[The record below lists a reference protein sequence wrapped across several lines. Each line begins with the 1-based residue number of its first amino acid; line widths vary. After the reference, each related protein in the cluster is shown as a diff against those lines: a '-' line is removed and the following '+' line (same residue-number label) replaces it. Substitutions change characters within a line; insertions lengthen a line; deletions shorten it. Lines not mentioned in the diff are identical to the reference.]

1 MRSFFKTIIFF
12 LIVLSLISCE
22 KKISR
27 VPQTGEEGGEIV
39 VGIAGEPE
47 NLSPIYPSFIA
58 HNEIVDMLFLPLH
71 KNDING
77 NIVPIL
83 ANSWEYSE
91 DLKKITYYLKKDV
104 YWQDGEPVTAYD
116 IEFTFNLIKDP
127 KNNSPLLAK
136 LQNID
141 SVKVVSEYQIVF
153 YFNKVYPMALFD
165 SNIKP
170 LPKHILEKD
179 KDQIQY
185 SDFNMKPIV
194 NGPYKLE
201 KWESGKYITLLKND
215 KYSLADKPFIER
227 IVYKFYT
234 VQQDMLED
242 LRKGNIDLLYDVS
255 PDNID
260 EITKI
265 KNVTSLQKKGN
276 IYTYIGFNLTKPPF
290 NSKDF
295 RLGISQLIDRDLLI
309 KNTIKNGIPANGPI
323 TPSFWAYSE
332 KIKPVKFNK
341 DGIKLVEKVLNKN
354 NKKEYTFKN
363 KEFVLNIVTDR
374 NDVMMVKIAREV
386 SDQLKNFGFK
396 VDLKELPSDSLIL
409 KLFSR
414 DFDMYILSWQVNE
427 DFNPLPFWSSVKEKG
442 RFNFVGYNNPKIDS
456 IVNLA
461 MTTMDKEEA
470 RRYWEEFQNMII
482 EDQPY
487 AFLFVPNRIII
498 VNNILKSFDNV
509 YNSNIEP
516 ISNLDIFYVEKNNQK
531 KVNLAVLFPAPKEET
546 QKIVKTESN
555 VTKSIN
561 TTQTIQKEVK
571 EEVKPKEEQVKTPT
585 ASQLLSQQ
593 VQQQQPVDT
602 VKKEE
607 EKKPSVIIQPTPK
620 QIIQPAYPE
629 AAKKIGA
636 EGTVFVEV
644 VVGKDGKVVSAKVL
658 KSLNPACDNAAIDAA
673 YKAVFSPGTID
684 GIPTEM
690 KTTIPYRF
698 KP

>member
-12 LIVLSLISCE
+12 LIILSLISCE

-27 VPQTGEEGGEIV
+27 APQTGEEGGEIV

-71 KNDING
+71 KTDING

-179 KDQIQY
+179 KGQIQY
-185 SDFNMKPIV
+185 SDFNMKPLV

-201 KWESGKYITLLKND
+201 KWESGKYIALVKND
-215 KYSLADKPFIER
+215 NYSLADKPFIER

-234 VQQDMLED
+234 NQQDMVKD
-242 LRKGNIDLLYDVS
+242 LREGKIDLLYDVS

-260 EITKI
+260 EISKI
-265 KNVTSLQKKGN
+265 KNVTSVQKKGN

-332 KIKPVKFNK
+332 EITPVKFNR
-341 DGIKLVEKVLNKN
+341 DGIKLVEKVLNKKN
-354 NKKEYTFKN
+354 MGEYTFNN
-363 KEFVLNIVTDR
+363 KQFILNIITDK
-374 NDVMMVKIAREV
+374 NDAMMVKIAREV
-386 SDQLKNFGFK
+386 ANQLKNFGFK

-470 RRYWEEFQNMII
+470 RGYWKEFQNMII

-509 YNSNIEP
+509 YNSSIEP

-531 KVNLAVLFPAPKEET
+531 KVDLAALFPAPKEET
-546 QKIVKTESN
+546 QKTVKTESN
-555 VTKSIN
+555 ITKSTNITK
-561 TTQTIQKEVK
+561 TTQKEVK

-629 AAKKIGA
+629 AAKKVGA
-636 EGTVFVEV
+636 EGMVFVEV

-658 KSLNPACDNAAIDAA
+658 KSLNPACDNAAIEAA

-684 GIPTEM
+684 GVPTEM

>member
-58 HNEIVDMLFLPLH
+58 HNEVVDMLFLPLH